1 VHAELSVQEVD
12 GRPVVKATGADG
24 TIALPALWLRERT
37 QAPDQLDLVTGQRL
51 FDPHRL
57 PADLE
62 LVEARLDGGALVV
75 AFSDGHREALG
86 VEVLLGCLT
95 PADGCPPP
103 RPWRSDLVR
112 PPLHDW
118 SALDADAGL
127 RAALHDLIAYG
138 VVVIDGAPTAPGT
151 VLEVAGRLG
160 YVRDTNFGRLFD
172 VRTVP
177 GSNDLAYR
185 AVALGPHTD
194 NPYREPVP
202 GIQLLHCLVNE
213 TTGGQSTLVDALAVT
228 EQLAVDD
235 PEALWLLR
243 TVPVTF
249 RFRDA
254 DTELVTQR
262 AVVAVDDTGAITGL
276 HYSPRLD
283 HLPLLPEAELV
294 AYQRARRRL
303 AELVVDPAFE
313 LRFVLAPGQVL
324 VFANDR
330 VLHGRTGFDPQEG
343 SRHLQGCY
351 IDHDAPRSRYRVLIR
366 ERAGTRAGS
375 EV

>member
-1 VHAELSVQEVD
+1 MRSELTVRDEG
-12 GRPVVKATGADG
+12 GRPVVELPGPDG
-24 TIALPALWLRERT
+24 TVALPALWLRERSE
-37 QAPDQLDLVTGQRL
+37 APDQLDQVSGQRL

-57 PADLE
+57 PADLA
-62 LVEARLDGGALVV
+62 LVDARLDDGALLVV
-75 AFSDGHREALG
+75 FSDGHREALA
-86 VEVLLGCLT
+86 VDVLLASVPPGDDC
-95 PADGCPPP
+95 PAP
-103 RPWRSDLVR
+103 RPWRAELRR
-112 PPLHDW
+112 PPRHDW

-138 VVVIDGAPTAPGT
+138 VVVIDGAPTAVGT

-160 YVRDTNFGRLFD
+160 HVRETNFGRVFD

-213 TTGGQSTLVDALAVT
+213 TTGGSSTLVDALAVT
-228 EQLAVDD
+228 EQLGLDD
-235 PEALWLLR
+235 PDALALLR

-254 DTELVTQR
+254 DTELVAHRT
-262 AVVAVDDTGAITGL
+262 VVAVDDTGAITGL

-283 HLPLLPEAELV
+283 HLPLLPEAEIV

-303 AELVVDPAFE
+303 ADLLVDPAFE
-313 LRFVLAPGQVL
+313 LRFMLQPGQVL

-330 VLHGRTGFDPQEG
+330 VLHGRTAFDPQEG

-351 IDHDAPRSRYRVLIR
+351 IDHDAPRSRYRVLAR
-366 ERAGTRAGS
+366 ERAGS

>member
-1 VHAELSVQEVD
+1 MREVD
-12 GRPVVKATGADG
+12 GRTLVEVTGPDG
-24 TIALPALWLRERT
+24 TVALPALWLRERS
-37 QAPDQLDLVTGQRL
+37 QAPDQLDQITGQRL

-57 PADLE
+57 PADLA
-62 LVEARLDGGALVV
+62 LVDARLDDGALVV
-75 AFSDGHREALG
+75 AFSDGHREALA
-86 VEVLLGCLT
+86 VEVLLASLAPG
-95 PADGCPPP
+95 DGCPPP
-103 RPWRSDLVR
+103 RPWRSDLGR

-118 SALDADAGL
+118 SAVDTDAGL

-138 VVVIDGAPTAPGT
+138 VVIVVGAPTEPGT
-151 VLEVAGRLG
+151 VLEVAGRFG
-160 YVRDTNFGRLFD
+160 YVRETNFGRLFD

-185 AVALGPHTD
+185 AVALGPHID

-213 TTGGQSTLVDALAVT
+213 TTGGWSTLVDALAVT
-228 EQLAVDD
+228 GQLAVDD
-235 PEALWLLR
+235 PEALRLLR

-254 DTELVTQR
+254 ETELVTQR
-262 AVVAVDDTGAITGL
+262 AVVAVDDVGAITGL

-283 HLPLLPEAELV
+283 LLPLRPEAELV

-303 AELVVDPAFE
+303 AELLVDRAFE
-313 LRFVLAPGQVL
+313 LRFALDPGQVL

-351 IDHDAPRSRYRVLIR
+351 IDHDAPRSRYRVLTR
-366 ERAGTRAGS
+366 ERAGS
-375 EV
+375 EA

>member
-1 VHAELSVQEVD
+1 VRSELAVREVE
-12 GRPVVKATGADG
+12 GQPVVEMTGPHG
-24 TIALPALWLRERT
+24 TVALPALWLRERS
-37 QAPDQLDLVTGQRL
+37 QASDQLDQITGQRL

-57 PADLE
+57 PADLA
-62 LVEARLDGGALVV
+62 LVEARLDDGALVV
-75 AFSDGHREALG
+75 AFSDGHREALA
-86 VEVLLGCLT
+86 VDVLLGSLA
-95 PADGCPPP
+95 PGDGYPPR
-103 RPWRSDLVR
+103 RPWRADLRR

-118 SALDADAGL
+118 SALDGDAGL
-127 RAALHDLIAYG
+127 RATLHDLIAYG
-138 VVVIDGAPTAPGT
+138 VVVVDGAPTEVGT
-151 VLEVAGRLG
+151 VLEVAGRFG
-160 YVRDTNFGRLFD
+160 HVRETNFGRLFD

-213 TTGGQSTLVDALAVT
+213 TTGGWSTLVDALAVT
-228 EQLAVDD
+228 EQLALDD
-235 PEALWLLR
+235 PDALTLLR

-254 DTELVTQR
+254 DTELVTSR
-262 AVVAVDDTGAITGL
+262 TVVAVDDTGAITGL

-283 HLPLLPEAELV
+283 HLPLLPEAEVV
-294 AYQRARRRL
+294 AYQRARCRL
-303 AELVVDPAFE
+303 AELLVDPAFE
-313 LRFVLAPGQVL
+313 LRFALQPGQVL

-330 VLHGRTGFDPQEG
+330 VLHGRTAFDPQEG

-351 IDHDAPRSRYRVLIR
+351 IDHDAPRSRYRVLAR
-366 ERAGTRAGS
+366 ERAGS

>member
-1 VHAELSVQEVD
+1 MHAELSVRDVS
-12 GRPVVKATGADG
+12 GRPVVEVTGSDG
-24 TIALPALWLRERT
+24 TVALPALWLRERS

-57 PADLE
+57 PADLA
-62 LVEARLDGGALVV
+62 LVEARLDDGALEV
-75 AFSDGHREALG
+75 AFSDGHREAFA
-86 VEVLLGCLT
+86 VQVLLGSL
-95 PADGCPPP
+95 ASGDSCPPP
-103 RPWRSDLVR
+103 RPWRSDLGR
-112 PPLHDW
+112 PPRHDW
-118 SALDADAGL
+118 LALDADAGL
-127 RAALHDLIAYG
+127 RAALHDLIAFG
-138 VVVIDGAPTAPGT
+138 VVVIDGAPTEPGT

-160 YVRDTNFGRLFD
+160 YVRETNFGRLFD

-213 TTGGQSTLVDALAVT
+213 TTGGWSTLVDALAVT

-235 PEALWLLR
+235 AEALRLLR

-254 DTELVTQR
+254 DTELVTR
-262 AVVAVDDTGAITGL
+262 RTVVAVDDTGAITGL

-283 HLPLLPEAELV
+283 HLPLRPEAELA

-303 AELVVDPAFE
+303 AELLVDPAFE
-313 LRFVLAPGQVL
+313 LRFVLEAGQVL

-351 IDHDAPRSRYRVLIR
+351 IDHDAPRSRYRVLAR
-366 ERAGTRAGS
+366 ERAGS

>member
-1 VHAELSVQEVD
+1 MREVA
-12 GRPVVKATGADG
+12 GRPVVEVTGPDG
-24 TIALPALWLRERT
+24 TVALPALWLRERS
-37 QAPDQLDLVTGQRL
+37 QAPDQLDEVSGQRL

-57 PADLE
+57 PPDLA
-62 LVEARLDGGALVV
+62 LVDARLDDGALLVT
-75 AFSDGHREALG
+75 FSDGHREALA
-86 VEVLLGCLT
+86 VEGLLGSIT
-95 PADGCPPP
+95 PGDGCPSPQPWRADLGSPP
-103 RPWRSDLVR
+103 R
-112 PPLHDW
+112 HDW
-118 SALDADAGL
+118 SGLDADAGL

-138 VVVIDGAPTAPGT
+138 AIVIDAAPTDAGT
-151 VLEVAGRLG
+151 VLEVAARFGH
-160 YVRDTNFGRLFD
+160 VRETNFGRLFD

-213 TTGGQSTLVDALAVT
+213 TTGGWSTLVDALAVT
-228 EQLAVDD
+228 GHLAVDD
-235 PEALWLLR
+235 PEALRLLC

-254 DTELVTQR
+254 DTELVTR
-262 AVVAVDDTGAITGL
+262 RTVVAVDDAGAITGL

-303 AELVVDPAFE
+303 AELLVDPAFE
-313 LRFVLAPGQVL
+313 LRFVLQPGQVL

-351 IDHDAPRSRYRVLIR
+351 IDHDAPRSRYRVLA
-366 ERAGTRAGS
+366 RARART

>member
-1 VHAELSVQEVD
+1 MREVD
-12 GRPVVKATGADG
+12 GRPVVEVTGPDG
-24 TIALPALWLRERT
+24 TVALPALWLRERS
-37 QAPDQLDLVTGQRL
+37 QAPDQLDQITGQRL

-57 PADLE
+57 PADLA
-62 LVEARLDGGALVV
+62 LVDARLDDGALVV
-75 AFSDGHREALG
+75 AFSDGHREALA
-86 VEVLLGCLT
+86 VEVLLGSLA
-95 PADGCPPP
+95 PGDGCPPP
-103 RPWRSDLVR
+103 RPWRSDLGR

-118 SALDADAGL
+118 SALDTDAGL

-138 VVVIDGAPTAPGT
+138 VVIVDGATEPDT
-151 VLEVAGRLG
+151 VLDVAGRLG
-160 YVRDTNFGRLFD
+160 YVRETNFGRVFD

-213 TTGGQSTLVDALAVT
+213 TTGGWSTLVDALAVT
-228 EQLAVDD
+228 GQMAVDD
-235 PEALWLLR
+235 PDALRLLR

-249 RFRDA
+249 HFRDA

-262 AVVAVDDTGAITGL
+262 AVVAVDDVGAITGL

-283 HLPLLPEAELV
+283 HLPLRPEAELV

-303 AELVVDPAFE
+303 AELLVDPAFE
-313 LRFVLAPGQVL
+313 LRFVLERGQVL

-343 SRHLQGCY
+343 GRHLQGCY
-351 IDHDAPRSRYRVLIR
+351 IDHDAPRSRYRVLTR
-366 ERAGTRAGS
+366 ERAGS

>member
-1 VHAELSVQEVD
+1 MRQVD
-12 GRPVVKATGADG
+12 GRAVVEVTGPDG
-24 TIALPALWLRERT
+24 TVALPALWLRERS
-37 QAPDQLDLVTGQRL
+37 QALDQQDQITSQRL

-57 PADLE
+57 PADLA
-62 LVEARLDGGALVV
+62 LVDARLDDAALVV
-75 AFSDGHREALG
+75 AFSDGHHEALA
-86 VEVLLGCLT
+86 VEVLLASLAPG
-95 PADGCPPP
+95 DGCPPP
-103 RPWRSDLVR
+103 RPWRADLGR

-118 SALDADAGL
+118 SAVDTDAGL

-138 VVVIDGAPTAPGT
+138 VVIVVGAPTEPGT
-151 VLEVAGRLG
+151 VLEVADRLG
-160 YVRDTNFGRLFD
+160 YVRETNFGRLFD

-185 AVALGPHTD
+185 AVALGPHID

-213 TTGGQSTLVDALAVT
+213 TTGGWSTLVDALAVT
-228 EQLAVDD
+228 GQLAVDD
-235 PEALWLLR
+235 PEALRLLR

-254 DTELVTQR
+254 ETELVTQR
-262 AVVAVDDTGAITGL
+262 AVVAVDDVGAITGL

-283 HLPLLPEAELV
+283 LLPLRPEAELV

-303 AELVVDPAFE
+303 AELLVDPAFE
-313 LRFVLAPGQVL
+313 LRFALEPGQVL

-351 IDHDAPRSRYRVLIR
+351 IDHDAPRSRYRVLTR
-366 ERAGTRAGS
+366 ERAGS
-375 EV
+375 EA

>member
-1 VHAELSVQEVD
+1 VRSELAVREVE
-12 GRPVVKATGADG
+12 GRPVVELTGPDG
-24 TIALPALWLRERT
+24 TVALPALWLRERS
-37 QAPDQLDLVTGQRL
+37 QASDQLDQITGQRL

-57 PADLE
+57 PADIA
-62 LVEARLDGGALVV
+62 LVDARLDDGALVV
-75 AFSDGHREALG
+75 AFSDGHHEALA
-86 VEVLLGCLT
+86 VEVLLASLAPG
-95 PADGCPPP
+95 DGCPPP
-103 RPWRSDLVR
+103 RPWRADLGR

-118 SALDADAGL
+118 SAVDTDAGL

-138 VVVIDGAPTAPGT
+138 VVIVVGAPTEPGT
-151 VLEVAGRLG
+151 VLEVADRLG
-160 YVRDTNFGRLFD
+160 YVRETNFGRLFD

-185 AVALGPHTD
+185 AVALGPHID

-213 TTGGQSTLVDALAVT
+213 TTGGWSTLVDALAVT
-228 EQLAVDD
+228 GQLAVDD
-235 PEALWLLR
+235 PEALRLLR

-254 DTELVTQR
+254 ETELVTQR
-262 AVVAVDDTGAITGL
+262 AVVAVDDVGAITGL

-283 HLPLLPEAELV
+283 LLPLRPEAELV

-303 AELVVDPAFE
+303 AELLVDPAFE
-313 LRFVLAPGQVL
+313 LRFALEPGQVL

-351 IDHDAPRSRYRVLIR
+351 IDHDAPRSRYRVLTR
-366 ERAGTRAGS
+366 ERAGS
-375 EV
+375 EA

>member
-1 VHAELSVQEVD
+1 MREVE
-12 GRPVVKATGADG
+12 GRPVVEATGPDG
-24 TIALPALWLRERT
+24 TVTLPALWLRERS
-37 QAPDQLDLVTGQRL
+37 QAPDQLDQVSGQRL

-57 PADLE
+57 PADLA
-62 LVEARLDGGALVV
+62 LVEARLDEGALIV
-75 AFSDGHREALG
+75 AFSDGHREALA
-86 VEVLLGCLT
+86 VDALLGSLA
-95 PADGCPPP
+95 PGDGCPPP
-103 RPWRSDLVR
+103 RPWLTDLGR

-118 SALDADAGL
+118 SALDAGAGL

-138 VVVIDGAPTAPGT
+138 VIVIDGAPTVVGT

-160 YVRDTNFGRLFD
+160 HVRDTNFGRLFD

-213 TTGGQSTLVDALAVT
+213 TTGGWSTLVDSLAVT
-228 EQLAVDD
+228 EQLAVEDQ
-235 PEALWLLR
+235 EALRLLR

-254 DTELVTQR
+254 DTELVSRRT
-262 AVVAVDDTGAITGL
+262 VVAVDDTGAVTGL

-283 HLPLLPEAELV
+283 HLPLLPEGELV

-303 AELVVDPAFE
+303 AELLVDPAFE
-313 LRFVLAPGQVL
+313 LRFVLEPGQVL

-330 VLHGRTGFDPQEG
+330 VLHGRTAFDPQEG

-351 IDHDAPRSRYRVLIR
+351 IDHDAPRSRYRVLVR
-366 ERAGTRAGS
+366 ERAGS

>member
-86 VEVLLGCLT
+86 VEVLLDCLT

-103 RPWRSDLVR
+103 RPWRSDLGR

-213 TTGGQSTLVDALAVT
+213 TTGGWSTLVDSLAVT

-235 PEALWLLR
+235 PEALRLLR

-254 DTELVTQR
+254 DTELVSRR
-262 AVVAVDDTGAITGL
+262 AVVAVDDTGTITGL

-283 HLPLLPEAELV
+283 HLPLLPEGELV

-303 AELVVDPAFE
+303 AELLVDPAFE
-313 LRFVLAPGQVL
+313 LRFVLEPGQVL

-330 VLHGRTGFDPQEG
+330 VLHGRTAFDPQEG

-351 IDHDAPRSRYRVLIR
+351 IDHDAPRSRYRVLAR
-366 ERAGTRAGS
+366 ERAGS